1 MRATTEVVICGA
13 GAAGLTLAIEL
24 ARRGVDFLLLE
35 KQEQAFR
42 GSRGKGI
49 QPRSQEIFEDMGIVD
64 RLFAIGGVYPPS
76 RSYHDDG
83 GHSDS
88 ALIDGAAPTPAEP
101 YRQPL
106 MVPQFLTEAV
116 MRERLAELGAQPAFG
131 HEVIGFAQDAEGVD
145 VRIATPNGEQSV
157 RTRYL
162 VGADGGR
169 SSIRQAL
176 GIGFPGKI
184 LGVRAVVADV
194 VLTGLD
200 PGAWHQFNETDMRR
214 RISLCPLR
222 GTALFQLQ
230 APVPLEGELDLSAPG
245 LDAMLHE
252 RTGRDDLAIH
262 DVYWASAYQMNARLA
277 DRYRDGRVL
286 LVGDAAH
293 THPPTGGQGLN
304 TSAQDAYNL
313 GWKLA
318 AVLRGAGDALLESYE
333 EERRPIAQA
342 MLGLSTQL
350 LDNAQRGDNRRGR
363 EVQQLDLGYRGSSLC
378 LTAATR
384 EDRLQPGDRAP
395 DALMRGAGG
404 QRRRLFDLFRGTH
417 WTLIGYETE
426 RADAPALPRVR
437 VHSVGGSG
445 ELQDNGGSFA
455 AAYGLA
461 RGEWVLVRPD
471 GYVAGIVGKADVGTL
486 CTRLELLLGGETGR
500 TATPRSHPNQTG

>member
-24 ARRGVDFLLLE
+24 ARRGVDFVLLE
-35 KQEQAFR
+35 KLDQPFR

-49 QPRSQEIFEDMGIVD
+49 QPRSQEIFEDMGIID
-64 RLFAIGGVYPPS
+64 RLFATGGVYPPS
-76 RSYHDDG
+76 RSYNEDG
-83 GHSDS
+83 SHTDS
-88 ALIDGAAPTPAEP
+88 ALGEGGEATPSEP

-106 MVPQFLTEAV
+106 MVPQFLTETA
-116 MRERLAELGAQPAFG
+116 MRDRLAELGGQPAFG
-131 HEVIGFAQDAEGVD
+131 HEVLGFAQDAEGVD
-145 VRIATPNGEQSV
+145 VRIATPDGEQNV
-157 RTRYL
+157 RARFL

-169 SSIRQAL
+169 SRVRQTL
-176 GIGFPGKI
+176 GIGFPGKT
-184 LGVRAVVADV
+184 LGLRAVVADV

-230 APVPLEGELDLSAPG
+230 APVPLEGEVDLSAPA

-277 DRYRDGRVL
+277 DRYRDGHVL

-318 AVLRGAGDALLESYE
+318 AVLRGADDSLLDSYE

-342 MLGLSTQL
+342 MLGLSTKL

-363 EVQQLDLGYRGSSLC
+363 EVQQLDLGYRDGSLC
-378 LTAATR
+378 LTSTLG
-384 EDRLQPGDRAP
+384 EGRLRPGDRAP
-395 DALMRGAGG
+395 DALLRGAGG
-404 QRRRLFDLFRGTH
+404 QPRRLFDLFKGTH
-417 WTLIGYETE
+417 WMLIGYQTE
-426 RADAPALPRVR
+426 RADAPTRAG
-437 VHSVGGSG
+437 VHVHIMGGTG
-445 ELQDNGGSFA
+445 ELRDDAGSFV

-471 GYVAGIVGKADVGTL
+471 GYVAGVVENAGLGLL
-486 CTRLELLLGGETGR
+486 CTRLEVLLGGETPR
-500 TATPRSHPNQTG
+500 TVTPHQ